1 MLRYLIVLLDDSSA
15 SFCHYTTATREA
27 HLMSLD
33 VLEKSIR
40 WAMTENLMIQFVY
53 PAYELPAEWKE
64 TIESID
70 HVKIKPSTAENSADA
85 DVVVFD
91 RMENID
97 PPMLTSDKSIVV
109 RTSINAFFEKYG
121 LLDKVFPHVGRVNV
135 VFTDVESFSDEEA
148 VTYREVL
155 SQMAAMVKREYLD
168 NHPVQF
174 NLLTDRMMLTE
185 MNNCG
190 AGDSSV
196 TLAPDGQFY
205 ICPAFYYSKEGNLA
219 VGDLASGPKIPNQ
232 QLYKRQYAPIC
243 RRCDAFQCHRCIWLN
258 RRTTLEVNTPS
269 HQQCV
274 MSHIERNATRSLL
287 LSIREEGE
295 FLPETEIKEINYL
308 DPFEIIV
315 R

>member
-1 MLRYLIVLLDDSSA
+1 MLRYLIVVLDDTST
-15 SFCHYTTATREA
+15 SFCHYTTGTHQSR
-27 HLMSLD
+27 LIPLD

-53 PAYELPAEWKE
+53 PAYELPTEWNE

-70 HVKIKPSTAENSADA
+70 HVKIKPSTAENTTDA
-85 DVVVFD
+85 DVMVFD
-91 RMENID
+91 KMEDVEPSEMIR
-97 PPMLTSDKSIVV
+97 DKSIVI
-109 RTSINAFFEKYG
+109 RTSINAFFQKYE
-121 LLDKVFPHVGRVNV
+121 LLNKVFPHVGRVNV
-135 VFTDVESFSDEEA
+135 VFTDVESFSDENV

-155 SQMAAMVKREYLD
+155 SQMAAMVKIEFLN

-190 AGDSSV
+190 AGDSSI

-205 ICPAFYYSKEGNLA
+205 ICPAFYYSREGTLA
-219 VGDLASGPKIPNQ
+219 VGDLTTGPKIPNQ
-232 QLYKRQYAPIC
+232 QLYKLQYAPIC

-258 RRTTLEVNTPS
+258 HRITLEVNTPS

-274 MSHIERNATRSLL
+274 MSHVERNAARSLL
-287 LSIREEGE
+287 LSIREEGM
-295 FLPETEIKEINYL
+295 FLPETEIKEIDYL
-308 DPFEIIV
+308 DPFEIIG